1 MKDIDN
7 IDGICDSMCT
17 LTNAISMHVQETE
30 DEFIFTTIEKWI
42 EEMYTRTIS
51 KDELAKAIQIVR
63 ACEEHG
69 INLYSA
75 YDTATEQQRLA
86 DEAYRKGFA
95 DGSEEVMLKFQMS
108 LNEHDLLQEMT
119 NRRKNI

>member
-7 IDGICDSMCT
+7 IDAICEGMYAW
-17 LTNAISMHVQETE
+17 TNNISMQVQETE
-30 DEFIFTTIEKWI
+30 DEFIFSTINKWI
-42 EEMYTRTIS
+42 GETFARTIS

-95 DGSEEVMLKFQMS
+95 DGYESVMQGVRMS
-108 LNEHDLLQEMT
+108 LNEHDLLQEMV

>member
-7 IDGICDSMCT
+7 IDSICYGMHT
-17 LTNAISMHVQETE
+17 LTNTISMQVQETE
-30 DEFIFTTIEKWI
+30 EEFIFSTINKWI
-42 EEMYTRTIS
+42 GETFARTIS

-69 INLYSA
+69 INLYNA
-75 YDTATEQQRLA
+75 YDTATEQKRLA

-95 DGSEEVMLKFQMS
+95 DGSEKVMLEFQMS
-108 LNEHDLLQEMT
+108 LNEHDLLQEMID
-119 NRRKNI
+119 RRKNI